1 VKRPATPQRALAGF
15 AAGLLAIGV
24 LLGLP
29 STSVLPAGAAQP
41 STGYSEVGL
50 DGGVFAFGS
59 ASYFGSMG
67 GQPLNGAIKG
77 IVASPD
83 GKGYWLFATDGGVFA
98 FGDAPFVGSSA
109 MPSNAR
115 IPSLAAVGMALN
127 APNLGYWLVTTDR
140 GIFALSHACN
150 TPYYGS
156 ISGTPLNGPVV
167 GIAQT

>member
-1 VKRPATPQRALAGF
+1 LEVAVVNRPATPQRALAGF

-77 IVASPD
+77 IVASR
-83 GKGYWLFATDGGVFA
+83 LFSIRRGAVFS
-98 FGDAPFVGSSA
+98 GDP
-109 MPSNAR
+109 P
-115 IPSLAAVGMALN
+115 I
-127 APNLGYWLVTTDR
+127 
-140 GIFALSHACN
+140 GIHH
-150 TPYYGS
+150 
-156 ISGTPLNGPVV
+156 
-167 GIAQT
+167 